1 MENVIE
7 WLIEARPEIIGGLIV
22 AFLLWIFNILSHEFT
37 RNRRTK
43 LIVAVIL
50 IAGLCLLYLTAN
62 RPGAKVEKESPTI
75 SDEVAAK
82 DEKKIPA
89 NRQEE
94 KVLVK
99 LPPMSDEVFVAR
111 CKFGDAR
118 EIEEALR
125 NGANANAKDNDGWTA
140 LMQAAVHGHTE
151 TAELLLKHGADVNAK
166 RNDGSTALMQAAVN
180 GHG

>member
-7 WLIEARPEIIGGLIV
+7 WLIEARPEIIGGVIV
-22 AFLLWIFNILSHEFT
+22 AFLLWIFNMLFHEFT
-37 RNRRTK
+37 RSKRTQ

-62 RPGAKVEKESPTI
+62 KPDPDTKDEKEIPTI

-151 TAELLLKHGADVNAK
+151 TAELLLKHGAEVI
-166 RNDGSTALMQAAVN
+166 SYFPLMYPEPLNNEQ
-180 GHG
+180 